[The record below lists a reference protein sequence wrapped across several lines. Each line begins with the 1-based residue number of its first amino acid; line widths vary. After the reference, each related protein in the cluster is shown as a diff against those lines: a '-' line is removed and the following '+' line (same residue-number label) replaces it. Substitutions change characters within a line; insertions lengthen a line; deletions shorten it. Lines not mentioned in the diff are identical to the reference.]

1 MLFRSDA
8 LALHRQSLESVGLP
22 TRFPEGEGRWEEL
35 KEAMMSDKKVRGGRL
50 RLVLL
55 DDIARPVRAQAPAE
69 SVLLAAHEA
78 VTGGSDRPEGGL
90 G

>member
-1 MLFRSDA
+1 
-8 LALHRQSLESVGLP
+8 
-22 TRFPEGEGRWEEL
+22 
-35 KEAMMSDKKVRGGRL
+35 MSDKKVRGGRL

-69 SVLLAAHEA
+69 SVLLSAHEA
-78 VTGGSDRPEGGL
+78 VTGGSDRPEGDL